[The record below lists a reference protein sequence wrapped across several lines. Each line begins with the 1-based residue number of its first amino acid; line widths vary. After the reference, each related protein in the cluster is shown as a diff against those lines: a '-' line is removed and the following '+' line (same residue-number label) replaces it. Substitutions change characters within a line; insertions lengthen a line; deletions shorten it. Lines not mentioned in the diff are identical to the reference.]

1 MARSTSKTVAAYL
14 KELPAERRAVIAA
27 VRDMIVKHLPKGY
40 EETMEW
46 GFPTY
51 RVPLAKYPD
60 TYNKRPLMYAAI
72 AAQKNFYALYL
83 TCSYGD
89 PKQVALVEAAFKK
102 AGRKLDAGKS
112 CIRFRSLGDL
122 PLPALGKIIAKTTPA
137 ALIGRYEKSRAKS

>member
-1 MARSTSKTVAAYL
+1 MARSTAKTVEGYL

-27 VRDMIVKHLPKGY
+27 VRAMILKHLPKGY
-40 EETMEW
+40 QESVEW
-46 GFPTY
+46 GFPCY
-51 RVPLAKYPD
+51 EIPLAKYPD

-102 AGRKLDAGKS
+102 AGKKLDAGKS
-112 CIRFRSLGDL
+112 CIRFQGLDDL
-122 PLPALGKIIAKTTPA
+122 PLPALGKIIAATTPA
-137 ALIGRYEKSRAKS
+137 ALIGRYEKSRTK